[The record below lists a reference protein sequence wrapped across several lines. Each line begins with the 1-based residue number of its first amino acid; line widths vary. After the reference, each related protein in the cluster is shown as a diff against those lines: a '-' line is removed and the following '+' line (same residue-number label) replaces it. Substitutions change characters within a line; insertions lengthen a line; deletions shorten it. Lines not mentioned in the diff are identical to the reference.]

1 MEKLKLHQLKLLVN
15 SRNVMI
21 TQVSTDTK
29 DDMLSTGLSAIFSWE
44 FLSSE
49 NDLPIQNVPDLQ
61 GLDLS
66 LPVFE
71 VIVAEVMS

>member
-1 MEKLKLHQLKLLVN
+1 MGKLKLHQLKLLVN

-21 TQVSTDTK
+21 TQVSTNTK

-49 NDLPIQNVPDLQ
+49 NDLSIQNGPDLWS
-61 GLDLS
+61 LDLS